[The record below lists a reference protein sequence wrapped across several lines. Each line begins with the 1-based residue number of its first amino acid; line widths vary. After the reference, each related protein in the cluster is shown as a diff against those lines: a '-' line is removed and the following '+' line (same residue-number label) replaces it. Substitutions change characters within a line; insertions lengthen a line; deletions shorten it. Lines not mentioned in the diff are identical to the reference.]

1 MKRRK
6 VKSSELISPVVTSM
20 IVPNNYDS
28 FFCAGMYAVNLKI
41 FFLIPAIQMAGMLD
55 LEAWPILLA
64 SALVSGCLASVL
76 ALPSIIWPRPR
87 VERGQGQDLWGVR
100 LFQNSITLSV
110 FWIAVGI
117 GNSHDQRVL
126 EQYLDNIIS
135 LTPRNQQRKSLQ
147 CMVVMKT
154 VTSLWS
160 HCSQDCHAYLQA
172 QRLWSEFFVKTPCNQ
187 TTQG

>member
-1 MKRRK
+1 
-6 VKSSELISPVVTSM
+6 M

-87 VERGQGQDLWGVR
+87 VERGQGQDL
-100 LFQNSITLSV
+100 
-110 FWIAVGI
+110 
-117 GNSHDQRVL
+117 
-126 EQYLDNIIS
+126 
-135 LTPRNQQRKSLQ
+135 
-147 CMVVMKT
+147 
-154 VTSLWS
+154 
-160 HCSQDCHAYLQA
+160 
-172 QRLWSEFFVKTPCNQ
+172 
-187 TTQG
+187 